1 MYLKP
6 NFLQKTCHHEKII
19 ISMAMLFLVNFIFAQ
34 TPTQTI
40 KGTVVDKDKQEPLI
54 GATVWWMDF

>member
-1 MYLKP
+1 
-6 NFLQKTCHHEKII
+6 
-19 ISMAMLFLVNFIFAQ
+19 MAMLFLANFFFAQ

-54 GATVWWMDF
+54 GATIWWMDF